1 MKKCILII
9 DDDEEICKELKEIL
23 EDEEYLIDTA
33 NDGIKGMQLIV
44 ENNYDIILLDIKL
57 PGMNGIEILKKTKEL
72 NKNIKVIIITGR
84 PFATNDL
91 LKDKNKENEDKILF
105 ELSDGIFNKPFN
117 IIDILNKIKGLLN

>member
-117 IIDILNKIKGLLN
+117 IIDILSKIKGLLN